1 MPENSQSPRPSGP
14 LIAITGIGCRLPGGV
29 DSPTAL
35 WDAMVRGES
44 LLSPVRGERWEQMSS
59 QLHPEQRPEQ
69 PWTIGVIDDIEA
81 FDHQAFSIPAH
92 EAAQLDPQQRMVLEV
107 VVEALNDAGLP
118 PSSLAGSRTGVW
130 TGSAC
135 FDQGL
140 MTMQP
145 GRLQR
150 MTTMAGAAMAMLA
163 NRVSY
168 HLNLRGPSMNVD
180 TACSA
185 SGTALHLARQSLLL
199 GEVDTAIVIGVNLMQ
214 FSGIT
219 AGFVDGGVIAT
230 DGMCR
235 PFDEDGKGYVRA
247 EATAALVLRRLDAAQ
262 ESRDRVYA
270 LVRGSA
276 ANCDGYSPAGLYA
289 PNPSVHLELLK
300 QAYDSAG
307 MDPAHVDYVQCHG
320 TGTKAGDS
328 SEGRALARVLA
339 PGREGPLVIGSV
351 KSLIGHTEGASGV
364 VGVIAAALS
373 LYHAT
378 IPPTACHETIRSTLK
393 RLPLRVPTA
402 PEPWPQTG
410 RARTAGVSAFGLGG
424 SNVHIVLEQAPE
436 PVAEDA
442 DDTAA
447 RPRLIPVSAL
457 SEPRLR
463 DLAAAWAPV
472 LADST
477 DLGRAASTAQH
488 RRDHHPVRAAV
499 VAESPQQAA
508 AALTALGEGRSHPA
522 LVGPAGAPS
531 QPGRLVWMFAGQ
543 GSQHADM
550 ARACHAEL
558 PVFREALEEAR
569 AALAAHLGRQPWRPG
584 EPIPDFETA
593 QHAIWL
599 TQVAQAA
606 TWRHW
611 GYVPDAVIGHSLGE
625 VAAAHAA
632 GALSLDD
639 AARVVAARSALLA
652 ELEPVGGLL
661 VTDLTAERAE
671 EVIAAHGRV
680 GTLVA
685 AAYNAPDTTVLSGP
699 EEPLEELRAALD
711 AQGVFTR
718 RVPNDVPAHSP
729 SVAPLTARLAAA
741 LDGIAPRGSDV
752 VFHSTAEAAVVDGA
766 ALDAAYWAR
775 QLRSPVRF
783 TDALAQAVDD
793 GATVLELGGRSTL
806 GRGATATLAERG
818 TDAAVVSA
826 GDADRG
832 DHAALLDQ
840 LAALHTRGHSPARWP
855 EPVRSPVR
863 LPVRWDHGQ
872 LSDTA
877 AAAPTL
883 AEALTVSEPD
893 PATVLE
899 ALVHLVADTL
909 GITPEEVDVDR
920 SPIDLGLSSV
930 AMIGLRDL
938 FHEAHPALSTFGV
951 RLLFDPTVTLT
962 QLSEAILDHCHG
974 VPVG

>member
-1 MPENSQSPRPSGP
+1 MPENRPSRRP
-14 LIAITGIGCRLPGGV
+14 LETLAAITGIGCRLPAGV
-29 DSPTAL
+29 HGPAAL
-35 WDAMVRGES
+35 WET
-44 LLSPVRGERWEQMSS
+44 LLKSEVLPRPIPPQRWERMSAL
-59 QLHPEQRPEQ
+59 LHPEQRPEQ
-69 PWTIGVIDDIEA
+69 PWTAGVIDDIDA
-81 FDHQAFSIPAH
+81 FDHQAFTIPAA
-92 EAAQLDPQQRMVLEV
+92 EAAQMDPQQRMLLEV
-107 VVEALNDAGLP
+107 VVEALADAGIP

-130 TGSAC
+130 AGSAS
-135 FDQGL
+135 FDIAALNFAPGL
-140 MTMQP
+140 RVDMHTVSGTSP
-145 GRLQR
+145 SI
-150 MTTMAGAAMAMLA
+150 LA
-163 NRVSY
+163 NRISY
-168 HLNLRGPSMNVD
+168 VLDLRGPSLAVD

-185 SGTALHLARQSLLL
+185 SGTALHLARQAVEL
-199 GEVDTAIVIGVNLMQ
+199 GEVDTALVLGSNLVLNPGPTAAFHDAGVL
-214 FSGIT
+214 
-219 AGFVDGGVIAT
+219 APDGV
-230 DGMCR
+230 CR
-235 PFDEDGKGYVRA
+235 PFDEHGEGYVRA
-247 EATAALVLRRLDAAQ
+247 EGIVVLVLRRLEAARQ
-262 ESRDRVYA
+262 SRDRVYA
-270 LVRGSA
+270 LLRGSV
-276 ANCDGYSPAGLYA
+276 ANCDGRSPGLYA
-289 PNPSVHLELLK
+289 PNRDAHTALLEE
-300 QAYDSAG
+300 AYAAADL
-307 MDPAHVDYVQCHG
+307 DPAHVDYVVCHG

-328 SEGRALARVLA
+328 SEGRALARVLT
-339 PGREGPLVIGSV
+339 PGRETPLTIGSI
-351 KSLIGHTEGASGV
+351 KSTTGHTEGASGLL
-364 VGVIAAALS
+364 GVAAAALAV
-373 LYHAT
+373 HHGT
-378 IPPTACHETIRSTLK
+378 IPPTAAHETIRPSLA
-393 RLPLRVPTA
+393 RLPLHVPTD
-402 PEPWPQTG
+402 PQPWPQTG
-410 RARTAGVSAFGLGG
+410 RPRTAGVSAFGFGG

-436 PVAEDA
+436 PAPEDA

-463 DLAAAWAPV
+463 DLATAWAPV
-472 LADST
+472 LSDDST
-477 DLGRAASTAQH
+477 DLGLVASTAQH

-508 AALTALGEGRSHPA
+508 AALTALGEGRAHPA
-522 LVGPAGAPS
+522 LVGPVSAPS
-531 QPGRLVWMFAGQ
+531 RPGRLVWMFAGQ

-632 GALSLDD
+632 GVLSLDD

-671 EVIAAHGRV
+671 EVLAAHGRV

-711 AQGVFTR
+711 AQGVFAR

-741 LDGIAPRGSDV
+741 LDGIAPRNSDV
-752 VFHSTAEAAVVDGA
+752 VFHSTAEAAAVDGA

-783 TDALAQAVDD
+783 TDALTQAVDD

-818 TDAAVVSA
+818 TDAAVVAA

-872 LSDTA
+872 LSDA
-877 AAAPTL
+877 AAAVPTL
-883 AEALTVSEPD
+883 AEALTASEPD
-893 PATVLE
+893 PAAVTD
-899 ALVHLVADTL
+899 ALRYLLADTL
-909 GITPEEVDVDR
+909 GTAPEEVDVEC
-920 SPIDLGLSSV
+920 SPVDLGLTSV
-930 AMIGLRDL
+930 AAIGLRDTVRDS
-938 FHEAHPALSTFGV
+938 HPALSSFGV

-962 QLSEAILDHCHG
+962 RLAEAIVGHCHG
-974 VPVG
+974 VPAG